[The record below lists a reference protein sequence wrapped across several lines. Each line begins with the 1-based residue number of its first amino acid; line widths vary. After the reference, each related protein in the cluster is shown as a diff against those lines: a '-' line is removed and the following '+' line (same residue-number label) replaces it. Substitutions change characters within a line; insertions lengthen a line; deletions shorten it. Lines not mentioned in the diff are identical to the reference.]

1 MKVSVIKVAPT
12 AVIVVA
18 AGFCAWPYLGT
29 AEPPAT
35 SGPPPAPKGKFVV
48 PLSLLKPTP
57 PPRPERDPF
66 ADAEKLRAEAR
77 EKVAQAIKSLITAR
91 LKPKA
96 LHPSSARR
104 GAKPGAGGL
113 NPGEADPRDG
123 LVLGG
128 ASVLNGRGVAVINGR
143 SYTKG
148 DRIEHAASTEP
159 CVLGDVH
166 PHRVVLLYKGKQIP
180 LEYRTP
186 ATLAASTASDARP
199 KPRTQPAGPKHS
211 TPKRR
216 ATKTN

>member
-1 MKVSVIKVAPT
+1 
-12 AVIVVA
+12 
-18 AGFCAWPYLGT
+18 
-29 AEPPAT
+29 
-35 SGPPPAPKGKFVV
+35 
-48 PLSLLKPTP
+48 
-57 PPRPERDPF
+57 
-66 ADAEKLRAEAR
+66 
-77 EKVAQAIKSLITAR
+77 
-91 LKPKA
+91 
-96 LHPSSARR
+96 
-104 GAKPGAGGL
+104 
-113 NPGEADPRDG
+113 
-123 LVLGG
+123 
-128 ASVLNGRGVAVINGR
+128 VAVINGR